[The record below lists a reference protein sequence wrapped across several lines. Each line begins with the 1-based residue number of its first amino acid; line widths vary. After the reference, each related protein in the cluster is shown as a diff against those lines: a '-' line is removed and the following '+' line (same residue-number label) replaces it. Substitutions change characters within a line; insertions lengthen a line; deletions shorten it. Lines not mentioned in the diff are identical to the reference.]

1 MLWVERVFIFTF
13 YEKKNKIV
21 RDKIICVITVFAELK
36 LANNYEFRLCFP
48 TFKLLQLF
56 YVENN
61 FHFYRLIVFC
71 DQNNSV

>member
-1 MLWVERVFIFTF
+1 MTSQHLS
-13 YEKKNKIV
+13 
-21 RDKIICVITVFAELK
+21 
-36 LANNYEFRLCFP
+36 
-48 TFKLLQLF
+48 LLQLF